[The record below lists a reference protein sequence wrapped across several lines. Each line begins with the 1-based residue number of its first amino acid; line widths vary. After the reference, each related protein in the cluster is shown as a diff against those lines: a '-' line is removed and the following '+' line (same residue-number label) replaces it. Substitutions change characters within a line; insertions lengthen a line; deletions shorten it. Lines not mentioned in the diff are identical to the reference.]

1 MKNSSKLEII
11 AVISLFIGVVSWLSQ
26 KFFYIETLKNAYG
39 LGDFLLI
46 MGMLLTSLNLWK
58 KEKAEKEK
66 TIK

>member
-46 MGMLLTSLNLWK
+46 TGILLTSLNLWK

>member
-58 KEKAEKEK
+58 KEKAEKKK

>member
-11 AVISLFIGVVSWLSQ
+11 AVISLFIGVISWLSQ
-26 KFFYIETLKNAYG
+26 KFFYIEMLKNAYG

-58 KEKAEKEK
+58 KEKAEKKK